1 MSPHWTQNYKLTW
14 LSLRITPWPIHQVW
28 NVLTYLGY
36 ILFFFLTISL
46 FFQFG
51 AIIFIGATPVAILG
65 IFLRY
70 LYLRNN
76 AASRA
81 QAVQAHRHVKELSH
95 YVHEQERI
103 SKALQKSEEQFR
115 NAFDYAAIG
124 MALASPAGYWLR
136 VNRAMLD
143 IVGYTEDELL
153 STHFQEIA
161 CKEDLPALAVQLG
174 QLVAQIVPT
183 CQLEIRFIHKHGD
196 LRQILLSVSL
206 VRDINMT
213 PLHFIFQAQDITN
226 RKRVEEQLLYDA
238 FHDALTGL
246 PNRALFMD
254 RLNQTLSRAQRQSQA
269 NFAVLFLDFD
279 RFKVVND
286 SLGHAIGDKLLLQ
299 ISERLRAAM
308 RASDSVARLGG
319 DEFVMLIEEFANL
332 QEVTQIAERLQRE
345 LARPF
350 QIDGHEV
357 FSTVSIGIA
366 PGSVRYTRADELLRD
381 ADTAMYQAK
390 RLGRARYEIFEDTMH
405 ERAMQL
411 LQIETDLRRAVKRS
425 EFRLFYQPIVSLATG
440 QIVGLEALVRWQH
453 PERGM
458 IAPMDFIP
466 IAEETGL
473 IVPIGQ
479 WVLTQACRQLLAWQ
493 QRGLVGTDGWVSVNL
508 SARQLT
514 QPDLVKQV
522 EKTLWQTGL
531 EPSCLKLEITESA
544 VMENSERVV
553 EVMHR
558 LDALGVLLSM
568 DDFGTGYSSLS
579 YLHSFPF
586 TSLKIDRSFINRMNG
601 NEESFEIIKTIIA
614 LAQNLKMEVIAEGI
628 ETSEQIAHLQAL
640 NCQCGQGYYFSR
652 PLDTQAI
659 DQLLDKAPVAQ

>member
-1 MSPHWTQNYKLTW
+1 MSPHWTENYKLTS
-14 LSLRITPWPIHQVW
+14 LSLRTAPWTVHQLW

-51 AIIFIGATPVAILG
+51 AIVFIAAIPVAILG
-65 IFLRY
+65 FFLRY
-70 LYLRNN
+70 LYLRNTTTL
-76 AASRA
+76 RA
-81 QAVQAHRHVKELSH
+81 QAVQARRHVEELSH

-124 MALASPAGYWLR
+124 MALASPTGYWLQ

-143 IVGYTEDELL
+143 IVGYSEDELL
-153 STHFQEIA
+153 TTHFQEIA
-161 CKEDLPALAVQLG
+161 YTKDLPVLAVQLG
-174 QLVAQIVPT
+174 QLVAQVVPT
-183 CQLEIRFIHKHGD
+183 CQLEIRFRHKHGD

-206 VRDINMT
+206 VRDTYMT

-226 RKRVEEQLLYDA
+226 RKRVEEQLLHDA

-254 RLNQTLSRAQRQSQA
+254 RLSHTLSRAQRQSSA

-299 ISERLRAAM
+299 ISERLRTGM

-319 DEFVMLIEEFANL
+319 DEFVMLIEELADL
-332 QEVTQIAERLQRE
+332 REATQIAERLQQE

-366 PGSVRYTRADELLRD
+366 PGSPRYTRADELLRD

-390 RLGRARYEIFEDTMH
+390 RLGRARYEIFEDSMH

-411 LQIETDLRRAVKRS
+411 LQIETDLRRAVERS

-440 QIVGLEALVRWQH
+440 RLVGLEALVRWEH
-453 PERGM
+453 PEHGM
-458 IAPMDFIP
+458 VAPMDFIP

-473 IVPIGQ
+473 IVPLGQ
-479 WVLTQACRQLLAWQ
+479 WVLKQACRQLLVWQ
-493 QRGLVGTDGWVSVNL
+493 ERGQVGADCWVSVNL
-508 SARQLT
+508 SARQIT
-514 QPDLVKQV
+514 QPDMVKQV
-522 EKTLWQTGL
+522 EKTLQETGIV
-531 EPSCLKLEITESA
+531 PSCLKLEITESA
-544 VMENSERVV
+544 VMENSERVI

-586 TSLKIDRSFINRMNG
+586 TSLKIDRSFITRMNG

-628 ETSEQIAHLQAL
+628 ETPEQVTHLQAL

-652 PLDTQAI
+652 PLDIHAL
-659 DQLLDKAPVAQ
+659 DNLLDTTPVA